1 MELLLNKTNLSKRNV
16 IKNNAGLSRCLYF
29 LLRTTLRKK
38 VKGQPSFHF
47 NVSLRSQCNKSY
59 RYFSNS
65 LEQTKVQQ
73 F

>member
-16 IKNNAGLSRCLYF
+16 IKTNAGLSRCLYF

-47 NVSLRSQCNKSY
+47 NVSLRSQCNHTGIFLILLNKQKY
-59 RYFSNS
+59 SNS
-65 LEQTKVQQ
+65 D
-73 F
+73 